1 METTTRRSVTV
12 GIFIFLGLIIFAV
25 AVLVLGG
32 QKKTFMPSVAVKT
45 IFRDVGGLSKG
56 NNVWYAGVKVGTIQS
71 IRFLDH
77 RKIEVLMNIDKS
89 YRHFIHKDVR
99 ARVSSDG
106 LVGNKIISLGG
117 GTDQA
122 APIEDGDVLAA
133 EISISSDEIMNTLQV
148 NNKNL
153 VDITG
158 NLKAI
163 TAQIREGQGTLG
175 KLLTDTAVYSQL
187 AGTLANLQRSA
198 ANAQRLTNSLAAY
211 TARLRTEGT
220 LANVL
225 VTDTLVFSKLRSTAT
240 GLEAAMQRAY
250 DAVGSLQEASA
261 GINRQLNSNQSAA
274 GVILHDTA
282 TASNLRAT
290 IQNLE
295 SSTYKLD
302 QNMEALKHNFL
313 FRGYFRRLEK
323 QQRKEQE
330 EREKELKKQQ

>member
-1 METTTRRSVTV
+1 MESTTTRRSVTV

-32 QKKTFMPSVAVKT
+32 QKKAFMQAVEVKT

-56 NNVWYAGVKVGTIQS
+56 NNVWYAGVKVGTIKS

-77 RKIEVLMNIDKS
+77 RKIEVEMHIDKS
-89 YRHFIHKDVR
+89 YRRFIHKDVR

-153 VDITG
+153 VDITA
-158 NLKAI
+158 NLKDI
-163 TAQIREGQGTLG
+163 TANIREGQGTLG
-175 KLLTDTAVYSQL
+175 KLLTDTAVYDQL

-198 ANAQRLTNSLAAY
+198 ANAQRLTNSLAGY

-220 LANVL
+220 LANEL

-240 GLEAAMQRAY
+240 GLEEAMERANE
-250 DAVGSLQEASA
+250 AVGSLQEASA
-261 GINRQLNSNQSAA
+261 GINRQLNSSQSAA

-282 TASNLRAT
+282 TARNLKAT

-330 EREKELKKQQ
+330 Q